1 MGDKTS
7 SIIKYRFTH
16 NRDRTF
22 GSSLG
27 YVPALI
33 ENEIGDLSPALFT
46 ADQIKDAIAR
56 ARANPED
63 APKPTWLKGLTA
75 HVLP

>member
-1 MGDKTS
+1 MGEKTS

-16 NRDRTF
+16 NRERAF
-22 GSSLG
+22 GAALG

-33 ENEIGDLSPALFT
+33 ENEIGDMSPALFT
-46 ADQIKDAIAR
+46 AAQIKEAIDR

-63 APKPTWLKGLTA
+63 APTLSWWQSLFHKLR
-75 HVLP
+75 

>member
-1 MGDKTS
+1 MGETTS

-16 NRDRTF
+16 NRERAF
-22 GSSLG
+22 GSALG

-33 ENEIGDLSPALFT
+33 ENEIGDMSPALFT
-46 ADQIKDAIAR
+46 AAQIKEAIDR

-63 APKPTWLKGLTA
+63 APKLSWWQNLT
-75 HVLP
+75 HRLT